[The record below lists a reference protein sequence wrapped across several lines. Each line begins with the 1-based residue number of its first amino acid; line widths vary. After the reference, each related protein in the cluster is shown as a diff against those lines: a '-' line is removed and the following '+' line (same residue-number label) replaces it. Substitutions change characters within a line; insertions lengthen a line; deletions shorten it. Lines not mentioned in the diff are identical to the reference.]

1 VREDGIAVNRAR
13 RVFSVILLLVVG
25 CICIGWADTWEE
37 IRGATGTIQA
47 IKADFVQE
55 KHLSI
60 LSRPFISKG
69 VFYYQAPDSL
79 RWEYTFPV
87 RSILLM
93 HKGKLRR
100 YTETGKGRIEDSR
113 MDSKGMQI
121 ILQEIALWLGGHFS
135 DDPAFDA
142 VLKDGRRIVLTPK
155 EEGFSKMIQ
164 HIDLRLSDTPGIIK
178 SVEIYEGPDSYT
190 RIIFTNTEIN
200 QKIEEVLFLGI
211 S

>member
-1 VREDGIAVNRAR
+1 MMKRGVCRF
-13 RVFSVILLLVVG
+13 FSVILVLVTAG
-25 CICIGWADTWEE
+25 ICLGWADTWEG
-37 IRGATGTIQA
+37 IRGATGTIRT
-47 IKADFVQE
+47 IRADFVQE

-79 RWEYTFPV
+79 RWEYTSPV

-93 HKGKLRR
+93 HKGRMR
-100 YTETGKGRIEDSR
+100 GYTETGGGLMEDSR
-113 MDSKGMQI
+113 MDPKGMQI
-121 ILQEIALWLGGHFS
+121 ILQEIALWLGGRFS

-155 EEGFSKMIQ
+155 EKGFSKMIQ
-164 HIDLRLSDTPGIIK
+164 HIDLNLSETPGIIE
-178 SVEIYEGPDSYT
+178 SVEIYEDSDSFT
-190 RIIFTNTEIN
+190 RLEFLNTDIN
-200 QKIEEVLFLGI
+200 KEIEEALFKDI